1 MSKQKET
8 EEHRN
13 FVTIALTQLT
23 GDVERVKVIVEK
35 NEKWLIKLN
44 GRVRDNEVA
53 ISRMKGIGT
62 TVGAIIIAILGWFK
76 IGNFK

>member
-1 MSKQKET
+1 MKSET

-13 FVTIALTQLT
+13 FVTIALTEIK
-23 GDVERVKVIVEK
+23 GDTERVKVIVEK
-35 NEKWLIKLN
+35 NEKWLVKLN

-53 ISRMKGIGT
+53 ISRIKGIGGT
-62 TVGAIIIAILGWFK
+62 LSAILIVILGWFK